1 MFPDESDL
9 KSFIVGK
16 SYYERE
22 DVSSQMKK
30 KKAQRFE
37 ELTQILELKHLLDLP
52 LVALSNGQTKHDE
65 QGSSRGS

>member
-1 MFPDESDL
+1 MFPDEFDL

-16 SYYERE
+16 LYYERE
-22 DVSSQMKK
+22 DVFSQMK